1 MSSREQAKIEETS
14 LSLSLSREENS
25 VSKVSR
31 VMNANSCACYEL
43 KRSGCSRS
51 IPLSRNYCLT
61 LLSSSISKWKVKLG
75 DRYPLEKRVWS
86 SSYSTRKERKN
97 LETRRNGSTRI
108 SMGFHEFR
116 STKNGEEQSVTS
128 GEDNLSSAIYS
139 MRYKSRLATRPGW
152 RIFIRVLSIF
162 IVEYQ
167 ATYNWFQKCSSS
179 WKYFF
184 FHESRVV

>member
-1 MSSREQAKIEETS
+1 MSSREQAKIEET
-14 LSLSLSREENS
+14 SLSLSREENS

-86 SSYSTRKERKN
+86 SSYSERKK
-97 LETRRNGSTRI
+97 ESRNTKKRIDEDFDRI
-108 SMGFHEFR
+108 SWIPFDE
-116 STKNGEEQSVTS
+116 NGEEQSVTS